1 MKDKGAGKELG
12 RRRMVKC
19 IRGLWPFLYM
29 SYHYLELVHGQ
40 PKPRGYSSNG
50 SALLILSL
58 LAVQNDKVTQPKF
71 IYANSSLRG
80 LRFIFIKF

>member
-12 RRRMVKC
+12 RRRMEKW
-19 IRGLWPFLYM
+19 GLWPFLYM
-29 SYHYLELVHGQ
+29 SYHDLELVHGQ

-58 LAVQNDKVTQPKF
+58 LAVQNDKVAQPKC

-80 LRFIFIKF
+80 SPFIFIKF